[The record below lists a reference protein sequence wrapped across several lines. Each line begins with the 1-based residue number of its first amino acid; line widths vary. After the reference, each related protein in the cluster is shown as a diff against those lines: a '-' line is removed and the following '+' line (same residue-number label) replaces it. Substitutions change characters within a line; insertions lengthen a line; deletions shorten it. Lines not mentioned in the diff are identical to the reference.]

1 MPVSGQTFF
10 APQLY
15 IKSGVTDIS
24 FYEKAF
30 GAVELRRFTND
41 DGSIHVAEFAING
54 MLFHLHEESVRSNQ
68 FDPQRING
76 TTVLIG
82 LFVED
87 VDAVM
92 KKAMDAGASLLS
104 PAQSYDYGYRQGEI
118 KDPFGH
124 VWMIEKDIR
133 GKE

>member
-1 MPVSGQTFF
+1 MKSKQAIAF

-15 IKSGVTDIS
+15 IESGITDIS

-30 GAVELRRFTND
+30 GATELRRFTND
-41 DGSIHVAEFAING
+41 DGSIHVAELSIDDL
-54 MLFHLHEESVRSNQ
+54 LFHLHEDSARLNHFNPHRLNS
-68 FDPQRING
+68 
-76 TTVLIG
+76 TTVVIG
-82 LFVED
+82 LFVKD

-92 KKAMDAGASLLS
+92 KKAIEAGAVVIS

-124 VWMIEKDIR
+124 VWMIEAKL
-133 GKE
+133 

>member
-1 MPVSGQTFF
+1 MNETTKTFF

-15 IKSGVTDIS
+15 IQGGVRDIS

-30 GAVELRRFTND
+30 GAIELRRFTND
-41 DGSIHVAEFAING
+41 DGSIHVAELSIDGAI
-54 MLFHLHEESVRSNQ
+54 FHLHEESLHSGQ
-68 FDPQRING
+68 FNPVGVNG

-82 LFVED
+82 LFVPD
-87 VDAVM
+87 VDKVM
-92 KKAMDAGASLLS
+92 ENAIQAGAIVVS

-124 VWMIEKDIR
+124 IWMIEMKI
-133 GKE
+133 

>member
-1 MPVSGQTFF
+1 MKSKQAIAF

-15 IKSGVTDIS
+15 IESGIIEIS

-30 GAVELRRFTND
+30 GATELRRFTND
-41 DGSIHVAEFAING
+41 DGSIHVAELSIDDL
-54 MLFHLHEESVRSNQ
+54 LFHLHEDSVRLNHFTPHRLNS
-68 FDPQRING
+68 
-76 TTVLIG
+76 TTVVIG
-82 LFVED
+82 LFVKD

-92 KKAMDAGASLLS
+92 KKAIEAGAVVIS

-124 VWMIEKDIR
+124 VWMIEAKL
-133 GKE
+133 

>member
-1 MPVSGQTFF
+1 MENKTSTAF

-15 IKSGVTDIS
+15 IRSGVTDIS

-30 GAVELRRFTND
+30 GATELRRFTND
-41 DGSIHVAEFAING
+41 DGSIHVAELSIDGA
-54 MLFHLHEESVRSNQ
+54 LFHLHEDTSRWSLFNPEKLNATSV
-68 FDPQRING
+68 
-76 TTVLIG
+76 VIG

-87 VDAVM
+87 VDAILN
-92 KKAMDAGASLLS
+92 KAIEAGAVVLS

-124 VWMIEKDIR
+124 LWMIEAKL
-133 GKE
+133 

>member
-1 MPVSGQTFF
+1 MEPKNVTVF

-15 IKSGVTDIS
+15 IKSGIRDIS

-41 DGSIHVAEFAING
+41 DGSIHVAKLSIDGA
-54 MLFHLHEESVRSNQ
+54 LFHLHEDTSRWSLFNPEKLNATSV
-68 FDPQRING
+68 
-76 TTVLIG
+76 VIG

-87 VDAVM
+87 ADTVM
-92 KKAMDAGASLLS
+92 NKAIEAGAVVLS
-104 PAQSYDYGYRQGEI
+104 PAQNYDYGYRQGEI

-124 VWMIEKDIR
+124 VWMIEMRI
-133 GKE
+133 